1 MKQIRWLYEFSCLS
15 EYTRPVYL
23 LLYSRIK
30 IAMADT
36 EIQLLE
42 QEKLIEQLKSMI
54 RERDEAFQQKEKELQ
69 VSLGIIYLNLY

>member
-1 MKQIRWLYEFSCLS
+1 MRQKALLWSKGLTKYLTI
-15 EYTRPVYL
+15 YL
-23 LLYSRIK
+23 LIYSRIK

-54 RERDEAFQQKEKELQ
+54 RERDDAFQQKEKELQ
-69 VSLGIIYLNLY
+69 VSLGINS